1 MTESSKFSFQS
12 LRIAGSNC
20 YYNGLYTE
28 LKYPGGV
35 SGGKSDR
42 WGDSNYANIYI
53 VSQKN
58 CAFLFLSEL
67 RQLYTNLNTFWY
79 VDVKVAV
86 LYGV

>member
-35 SGGKSDR
+35 SGARVTGGATVTMRIFTSCLK
-42 WGDSNYANIYI
+42 
-53 VSQKN
+53 KN

-67 RQLYTNLNTFWY
+67 RQIYTNLNKFWY